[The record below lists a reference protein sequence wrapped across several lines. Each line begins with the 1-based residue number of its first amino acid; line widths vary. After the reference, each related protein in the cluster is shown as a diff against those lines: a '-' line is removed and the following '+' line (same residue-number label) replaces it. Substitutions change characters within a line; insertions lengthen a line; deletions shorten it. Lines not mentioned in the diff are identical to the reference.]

1 MCGRPGMPLA
11 EPKPEVALTTSRL
24 FRRTRRHWAAAAV
37 ALCVP
42 LTVSVVPSA
51 PPAQAGTATNVL
63 KMWAP
68 KYMERGG
75 TMTRAEAV
83 EEARHFDVIIAKP
96 SEYSRFVADMRAAN
110 PRLRLFAY
118 INGTFAKVSEAT
130 TYPDAWYVRDTNGE
144 KVRSVLFGQYM
155 MDPNSSGWVQT
166 RISLCRHVIAASGYD
181 GCGLDVLGTT
191 PVTEMTYVTGR
202 PVNSTTGTAW
212 TGQQWL
218 TATTALAASVRSGS
232 GRPIAGNGIG
242 DGPRYFYAGFPSSQL
257 FGGVDVGMAEG
268 FLRSGRADLTA
279 YPTVADWKANVD
291 MLADAGARGK
301 SLVVVTKVWNTGTQS
316 QKDAWHKF
324 ALASFLLGSDG
335 RARFSFLYDIALDP
349 GAWHPWWATSL
360 GAPSG
365 PYTRRSDGAYNR
377 EFALGRALVNPT
389 GRIVNVP
396 LGAAYTTLDGSRVTA
411 LTLAPHSGEVL
422 TR

>member
-1 MCGRPGMPLA
+1 MI
-11 EPKPEVALTTSRL
+11 TSQL
-24 FRRTRRHWAAAAV
+24 FRRTSRRSAAALAM
-37 ALCVP
+37 CVP
-42 LTVSVVPSA
+42 LIISA
-51 PPAQAGTATNVL
+51 LPPAAPAQAATGTNVL
-63 KMWAP
+63 KVWAP

-75 TMTRAEAV
+75 TMTRAKAV

-96 SEYSRFVADMRAAN
+96 SEYGRFVADMRAAN
-110 PRLRLFAY
+110 PRLRLFSY
-118 INGTFAKVSEAT
+118 INGTFAQVSEAT
-130 TYPDAWYVRDTNGE
+130 AYPDAWYIRDTNGE

-166 RISLCRHVIAASGYD
+166 RINLCRHVIATSGYD

-191 PVTEMTYVTGR
+191 PVTETTYVTGR
-202 PVNSTTGTAW
+202 PVNAQTGVPW

-257 FGGVDVGMAEG
+257 FNGLDVGMAEG
-268 FLRSGRADLTA
+268 FLRSGRAELSV

-291 MLADAGARGK
+291 MLADAGTRGK
-301 SLVVVTKVWNTGTQS
+301 SLVVVTKVWNTGTQA

-335 RARFSFLYDIALDP
+335 RARFSFLYDITLDP

-365 PYTRRSDGAYNR
+365 GYAASGDGTY
-377 EFALGRALVNPT
+377 GRTFGQGRVLVNPT
-389 GRIVNVP
+389 GRTIRVS
-396 LGAAYTTLDGSRVTA
+396 LGAAYTTLDGSRVTSV
-411 LTLAPHSGEVL
+411 TLVPHSGEVL